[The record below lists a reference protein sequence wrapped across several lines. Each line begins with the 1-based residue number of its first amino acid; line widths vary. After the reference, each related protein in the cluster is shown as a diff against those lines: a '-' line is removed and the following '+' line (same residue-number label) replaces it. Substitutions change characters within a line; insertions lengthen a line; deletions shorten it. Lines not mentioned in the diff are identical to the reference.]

1 MSHREFILA
10 GTGGQGLILAAIL
23 LAEAAI
29 LDGRN
34 VVQTQSYGIASR
46 GGLSLAEIIID
57 EAEIIFQQVTRP
69 DCVLALSEEA
79 AAKYQDAAA
88 KGATLLYDSALVA
101 GRSGTHCHG
110 LAFTQAAAA
119 ANHADS
125 ANIVALGALAALTQ
139 AVSMP
144 SLERAIGERFRGP
157 ARELNLR
164 LLATGG
170 ALAAAL

>member
-1 MSHREFILA
+1 MRHGEFILA

-29 LDGRN
+29 LEGRN

-46 GGLSLAEIIID
+46 GGLSLAEVIID
-57 EAEIIFQQVTRP
+57 DDEIIFQQVSRP

-79 AAKYQDAAA
+79 AAKYQDWTA

-101 GRSGTHCHG
+101 SRSGAHCHG
-110 LAFTQAAAA
+110 LGFTQAAAEA
-119 ANHADS
+119 GNADS
-125 ANIVALGALAALTQ
+125 ANIVALAALAALTQ
-139 AVSMP
+139 AVNMD
-144 SLERAIGERFRGP
+144 SLEHTVGERFRGP
-157 ARELNLR
+157 ARERNLR

-170 ALAAAL
+170 ALAASL